1 MRLGGFRII
10 ILPGNGLVKVKKL
23 KVLKKFPKKSG
34 INLDMSFNY
43 FCHLKLTCLFLK
55 PSKGHVYIYI
65 YIRKKLFLTQVQ
77 SKNNISLKV
86 LEGSPTPLMTPVKCL
101 KCLFHSGEYFY
112 FHIKYMLNY
121 NPVSLTRSYSLKL
134 SVLWEITYL
143 SNGFPL
149 IIHHL
154 QLMKVQ

>member
-55 PSKGHVYIYI
+55 PSKGHVYI
-65 YIRKKLFLTQVQ
+65 RKKLFLTQIQ

-121 NPVSLTRSYSLKL
+121 IPVSLTRSYSLKL

-149 IIHHL
+149 IIHPFLLFTHF
-154 QLMKVQ
+154 

>member
-55 PSKGHVYIYI
+55 PCKGHVYIYI

-143 SNGFPL
+143 SNCFPL
-149 IIHHL
+149 IIHPFLLFTHF
-154 QLMKVQ
+154 

>member
-55 PSKGHVYIYI
+55 PSKGHVYTVLP
-65 YIRKKLFLTQVQ
+65 RLKPHGG
-77 SKNNISLKV
+77 ISETGLR
-86 LEGSPTPLMTPVKCL
+86 GP
-101 KCLFHSGEYFY
+101 
-112 FHIKYMLNY
+112 KY
-121 NPVSLTRSYSLKL
+121 
-134 SVLWEITYL
+134 
-143 SNGFPL
+143 
-149 IIHHL
+149 
-154 QLMKVQ
+154 

>member
-65 YIRKKLFLTQVQ
+65 YIRKKLFLTQIQ

-86 LEGSPTPLMTPVKCL
+86 VSKGV
-101 KCLFHSGEYFY
+101 LFGMYVACRANVYSKSGN
-112 FHIKYMLNY
+112 K
-121 NPVSLTRSYSLKL
+121 
-134 SVLWEITYL
+134 IT
-143 SNGFPL
+143 
-149 IIHHL
+149 
-154 QLMKVQ
+154 